1 MPNDQI
7 DSVDTGAPNTEAL
20 PESTENQTIDWHA
33 ERRHLYEVAAMVD
46 SMQRRGVGEFEAVM
60 REMNA
65 TTVASVPGAQYAC
78 VTTVGNDRAVAS
90 LASTHQYPIMLDDVQ
105 RDVDEGPCLSAAWEH
120 DMVAIVD
127 LSAETRWPR
136 YRDAAL
142 PLTPIRSILSFR
154 LFSDGKS
161 LAALNLYAEGA
172 HKFDEESVELGL
184 VFAAHT
190 SVAWNTMRRTE
201 QFRSALASR
210 DVIGQA
216 KGILMERFAIDAI
229 AAFDLLRR
237 LSQESNVKLLDI
249 AEKVVADRRSKDH
262 GAPEP
267 SGR

>member
-1 MPNDQI
+1 MPNDHKDSAETASPVTDSLPQSI
-7 DSVDTGAPNTEAL
+7 DKEHLT
-20 PESTENQTIDWHA
+20 WHG
-33 ERRHLYEVAAMVD
+33 ERRHLYEVAEMVD
-46 SMQRRGVGEFEAVM
+46 SMQRRGEDQFEAVM
-60 REMNA
+60 REITA
-65 TTVASVPGAQYAC
+65 TTLESVPGAQYAC
-78 VTTVGNDRAVAS
+78 VTTVEDNRTVSS
-90 LASTHQYPIMLDDVQ
+90 LAATHQYPIMLDDVQ

-120 DMVAIVD
+120 DMVAIED
-127 LSAETRWPR
+127 LSTETRWPR

-154 LFSDGKS
+154 LFSDGKG

-184 VFAAHT
+184 IFAAHT

-216 KGILMERFAIDAI
+216 KGILMERFAIDAF

-237 LSQESNVKLLDI
+237 LSQESNVKLIDI
-249 AEKVVADRRSKDH
+249 AEKVVADRRAKD
-262 GAPEP
+262 
-267 SGR
+267 

>member
-1 MPNDQI
+1 MPNDHKDSAETASPATDSLPQSI
-7 DSVDTGAPNTEAL
+7 DKEHLTWYG
-20 PESTENQTIDWHA
+20 
-33 ERRHLYEVAAMVD
+33 ERRHLYEVAEMVD
-46 SMQRRGVGEFEAVM
+46 SMQRRGEDQFEAVM
-60 REMNA
+60 REITA
-65 TTVASVPGAQYAC
+65 TTVESVPGAQYAC
-78 VTTVGNDRAVAS
+78 VTTVDNNHTVSS
-90 LASTHQYPIMLDDVQ
+90 LAATHQYPIMLDDVQ

-120 DMVAIVD
+120 DMVAIED
-127 LSAETRWPR
+127 LSTETRWPR

-154 LFSDGKS
+154 LFSDGKG

-184 VFAAHT
+184 IFAAHT

-216 KGILMERFAIDAI
+216 KGILMERFAIDAF

-237 LSQESNVKLLDI
+237 LSQESNVKLIDI
-249 AEKVVADRRSKDH
+249 AEKVVADRRAKD
-262 GAPEP
+262 
-267 SGR
+267 